1 MSARPDPFAI
11 GLRPM
16 GVADLDSVLSIEQRA
31 YPYPWT
37 ETIFRDCLR
46 VGYSCWIAE
55 CSAGV
60 VAYTVL
66 SIAAGEAHL
75 LNLCV
80 DPSRQ
85 REGIGRRL
93 LRHVLR
99 LAREHGADTLFL
111 EVRPS
116 NDAAVSLYR
125 DAGFV
130 EVGTRRGY
138 YPDRGLKREDAM
150 VLALP
155 L

>member
-1 MSARPDPFAI
+1 MRD
-11 GLRPM
+11 
-16 GVADLDSVLSIEQRA
+16 ADLDAVLSIEHRA

-37 ETIFRDCLR
+37 EVIFRDCLR
-46 VGYSCWIAE
+46 VGYSCWVAE

-60 VAYTVL
+60 IAYTVL

-93 LRHVLR
+93 LRHALR

-116 NDAAVSLYR
+116 NDAAVNLYR

-130 EVGTRRGY
+130 EIGTRRDY
-138 YPDRGLKREDAM
+138 YPARGLKREDAL

>member
-1 MSARPDPFAI
+1 MSARPDPYAI

-16 GVADLDSVLSIEQRA
+16 SGADLDSVLSIERCA

-37 ETIFRDCLR
+37 EVIFRDCLR
-46 VGYSCWIAE
+46 VGYSCWVAE
-55 CSAGV
+55 CNAGV

-93 LRHVLR
+93 LRHALR

-116 NDAAVSLYR
+116 NEAAVSLYR

-130 EVGTRRGY
+130 EVGTRHDY
-138 YPDRGLKREDAM
+138 YPARGFKREDAM

>member
-1 MSARPDPFAI
+1 MR
-11 GLRPM
+11 G
-16 GVADLDSVLSIEQRA
+16 ADLDAVLSIERCA

-37 ETIFRDCLR
+37 EVIFRDCLR

-55 CSAGV
+55 CSEGV

-99 LAREHGADTLFL
+99 LAREHGANTLFL

-130 EVGTRRGY
+130 EVGTRRDY
-138 YPDRGLKREDAM
+138 YPARGLKREDAM